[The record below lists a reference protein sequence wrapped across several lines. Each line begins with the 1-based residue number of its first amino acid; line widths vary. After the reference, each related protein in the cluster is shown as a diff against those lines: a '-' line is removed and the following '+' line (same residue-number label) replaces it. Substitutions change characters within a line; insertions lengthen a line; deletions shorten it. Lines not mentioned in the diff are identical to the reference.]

1 MGAAGSGDEF
11 GTRAEGPEE
20 NRREPGNDQE
30 LRLALA
36 MRGGASMAV
45 WIGGA
50 VSEVDR
56 LRSALRTPAGE
67 RSRIGET
74 AATAG
79 KSGDTG
85 DRHPWAELGRLAGYD
100 SVALDVLAGAS
111 AGGLNAT
118 LLSASLVYGFDF
130 ATMRE
135 LWIRLA
141 DVEAMSRPVPR
152 FWQSAPPSLF
162 EGDDYFRRELVD
174 LLTTSG
180 AGNAEQPDRRIEL
193 LLTATLLDPLLEQHF
208 DARAGRMVQQRRK
221 ALFRFRH
228 RGRAGH
234 VLSDFG
240 TGERFADSV
249 LRLAHA
255 ARTTSSYP
263 FAFEPARVHSA
274 NRPTAAG
281 EPDMTGIF
289 SETAGAGK
297 PAEFRVI
304 DGGVLDNIPV
314 EAAIRAI
321 GDTPAD
327 RPTRRWLLYLNPDPA
342 VSRDQRKPARALPV
356 ATTAVQARMSQE
368 SLLED
373 IESLVEHNRAVERTA
388 LRRRSLFAPLHAA
401 DEADQESVLAR
412 QAAAV
417 EQDNAVVRAELDAQA
432 VHRLLTEPAANGDG
446 QLLDPVEGDPLA
458 GWSPRARA
466 LLEQRLSEEFARGA
480 GPHVFDDVRGFLS
493 AVQECLWW
501 SWDVESSADRDELGA
516 CKAALYRLRTLG
528 EVVES
533 CADAYW
539 TGGARL
545 EPIVEPDELSAW
557 VQRILL
563 RRDRLQHSLPG
574 PVGPLLGEVLA
585 AVDDEDRF
593 QPALDEFSAEL
604 SSVVESSGADAV
616 PGAGGVDAI
625 ALARTE
631 LHRVADRLARLAP
644 RRRVAV
650 RPDQIGYRLL
660 ERTGRRNVVLR
671 RLVVL
676 TAPLDVGRAP
686 GSRIDL
692 LRVVSDDQSPLPF
705 AALRGERGEDSPLR
719 IEDKVRGSD
728 LGNFGAFLSAKWRA
742 NDWMWGRLDATSAL
756 VDLLAD
762 GPRWVQRHAGS
773 DELGDELQAV
783 VSRPTTAELGELD
796 EARIRQW
803 RTFLAELWS
812 RHAGEVRAELDA
824 LFAAPEDEHPL
835 TATRGMLTERLQW
848 TVAADEMPFVA
859 EVAPG
864 ADPQVSGGSDAGAT
878 APDPERLTEQVRAYD
893 VGVQRFGDLGERRAL
908 GMATRLGLV
917 GYRAARPT
925 GRGPLPLLARAGM
938 VVLKPLVLLLAFAA
952 AAPARA
958 AALGVVAAGSAAFAG
973 ANVLGLHTVH
983 IAPVAELGGSLRLGE
998 QLRGARS
1005 GVLFDVSRWPG
1016 GLGSALAAF
1025 VALCCAVWLGSQL
1038 ARAAGSGLRRWVPAL
1053 AFGLVVGAAGYVVAA
1068 TGWRLAP
1075 PVLIIIAVLLTWSST
1090 VVWRWGARLAA
1101 AALTGVVFV
1110 LVLWAANA
1118 QLLSWPTGLLGAA
1131 TGWIAVAAVVTA
1143 YLQTALLTVFDV
1155 LPPRPRSDRR

>member
-1 MGAAGSGDEF
+1 MGAAGLGSEDGP
-11 GTRAEGPEE
+11 GAQPPGEGG
-20 NRREPGNDQE
+20 REPGNEQE

-56 LRSALRTPAGE
+56 LRSALRAPTGE
-67 RSRIGET
+67 HRERGT
-74 AATAG
+74 AVTAG
-79 KSGDTG
+79 KSGDG
-85 DRHPWAELGRLAGYD
+85 PDRHPWAELARLAGYD

-130 ATMRE
+130 AKMRE

-141 DVEAMSRPVPR
+141 DVEAMSRPAPR
-152 FWQSAPPSLF
+152 FWRPAPPSLF

-180 AGNAEQPDRRIEL
+180 AGSTEQPDRRIEL
-193 LLTATLLDPLLEQHF
+193 LLTATLLDPLLEQRF
-208 DARAGRMVQQRRK
+208 DARAGRLVQQRRK

-274 NRPTAAG
+274 NRPAAVG

-289 SETAGAGK
+289 SETADESA
-297 PAEFRVI
+297 PADFRVI

-314 EAAIRAI
+314 EAAIRAV

-342 VSRDQRKPARALPV
+342 VSRDQRGPARALPV
-356 ATTAVQARMSQE
+356 TTTAVQARMSQE
-368 SLLED
+368 SLLDD
-373 IESLVEHNRAVERTA
+373 IESLVEHNSSVERTA

-401 DEADQESVLAR
+401 AEGDRESVLAR
-412 QAAAV
+412 QATAV

-432 VHRLLTEPAANGDG
+432 VHRLLTEPSAHGDG
-446 QLLDPVEGDPLA
+446 QLLEPVGGDPLA
-458 GWSPRARA
+458 GWSPTARA
-466 LLEQRLSEEFARGA
+466 LLEQRLSEEFARNA

-501 SWDVESSADRDELGA
+501 SWDVEGSADRDELGA

-528 EVVES
+528 EVIES

-545 EPIVEPDELSAW
+545 EPIVEPDELGAW
-557 VQRILL
+557 VQRIQL
-563 RRDRLQHSLPG
+563 RRDRLQRSLPT

-585 AVDDEDRF
+585 AVDDEERF
-593 QPALDEFSAEL
+593 QRALGGFSAEL
-604 SSVVESSGADAV
+604 ASMVESSGADAV

-644 RRRVAV
+644 QRRVAA

-705 AALRGERGEDSPLR
+705 DALRGPDDRLR

-742 NDWMWGRLDATSAL
+742 NDWMWGRLDAASAL
-756 VDLLAD
+756 VELLAD
-762 GPRWVQRHAGS
+762 GPRWVQRHAGPA
-773 DELGDELQAV
+773 ELGEELQAV

-796 EARIRQW
+796 EQRVRQW
-803 RTFLAELWS
+803 RAFLAELWS

-848 TVAADEMPFVA
+848 TIAADEIPFVA
-859 EVAPG
+859 QVSPG
-864 ADPQVSGGSDAGAT
+864 ADPSAGGAGAT
-878 APDPERLTEQVRAYD
+878 EPSPDPDRLTEQVRSYD
-893 VGVQRFGDLGERRAL
+893 IGAQRFDDLGERRAL

-925 GRGPLPLLARAGM
+925 GRGPLPLLGRAAM
-938 VVLKPLVLLLAFAA
+938 VLLKPLLLLLAFAA
-952 AAPARA
+952 AAPKRA
-958 AALGVVAAGSAAFAG
+958 AAVGLAAAGSTAFAG
-973 ANVLGLHTVH
+973 ANVSGLRTLHVGFGTS
-983 IAPVAELGGSLRLGE
+983 ARSRAE
-998 QLRGARS
+998 LRGAPTE
-1005 GVLFDVSRWPG
+1005 VLFDPSGLPG
-1016 GLGSALAAF
+1016 GLGNGLAAV
-1025 VALCCAVWLGSQL
+1025 VALCCAVWLGSRL
-1038 ARAAGSGLRRWVPAL
+1038 ARAAGTGVRRWVPAV
-1053 AFGLVVGAAGYVVAA
+1053 AFGLVVGAAGYALSA

-1075 PVLIIIAVLLTWSST
+1075 PLLIVIAVLLTWSSA
-1090 VVWRWGARLAA
+1090 VAWRPGARLGA
-1101 AALTGVVFV
+1101 AALTGAVFV
-1110 LVLWAANA
+1110 LVLRAVDAH
-1118 QLLSWPTGLLGAA
+1118 LLSRPDDLLGAA
-1131 TGWIAVAAVVTA
+1131 TGWLAVATLITACLQAVLA
-1143 YLQTALLTVFDV
+1143 SVFDV

>member
-1 MGAAGSGDEF
+1 MGAAGLGSEGD
-11 GTRAEGPEE
+11 TRADRSREDW
-20 NRREPGNDQE
+20 REPGNTQE

-56 LRSALRTPAGE
+56 LRSALRASSGT
-67 RSRIGET
+67 RTRTDET
-74 AATAG
+74 AVTAG
-79 KSGDTG
+79 KSGDG
-85 DRHPWAELGRLAGYD
+85 HDRHPWAELARLAGYD

-118 LLSASLVYGFDF
+118 LLSASLIYGFDF
-130 ATMRE
+130 AKMRE

-152 FWQSAPPSLF
+152 LWQPAPPSLF

-180 AGNAEQPDRRIEL
+180 AGSTEQPDRRIEL

-221 ALFRFRH
+221 ALLRFRH

-240 TGERFADSV
+240 IGERFAESA

-274 NRPTAAG
+274 NRPAAPG

-289 SETAGAGK
+289 SETAEEGS
-297 PAEFRVI
+297 PADFRVI

-314 EAAIRAI
+314 EAAIRAV

-356 ATTAVQARMSQE
+356 TTTAVQARMSQE
-368 SLLED
+368 SLLDD

-388 LRRRSLFAPLHAA
+388 LRRRSLFAPLHAVA
-401 DEADQESVLAR
+401 EADRESVLAR
-412 QAAAV
+412 QTTAV
-417 EQDNAVVRAELDAQA
+417 EYDNAVVRAELDAQA
-432 VHRLLTEPAANGDG
+432 VHRLLTEPAAHGDG
-446 QLLDPVEGDPLA
+446 ELLEPVEGDPLA
-458 GWSPRARA
+458 EWSPRARA

-501 SWDVESSADRDELGA
+501 SWDIEDSADRDELGA

-528 EVVES
+528 EVIER
-533 CADAYW
+533 CADTYW

-557 VQRILL
+557 AQRVLL

-593 QPALDEFSAEL
+593 QEALDGFTAEL
-604 SSVVESSGADAV
+604 SSMVGSSGADAV

-631 LHRVADRLARLAP
+631 LHQVADRLARLAP
-644 RRRVAV
+644 HRRGTVQ
-650 RPDQIGYRLL
+650 PDQIGYQLL

-671 RLVVL
+671 RIVVL

-692 LRVVSDDQSPLPF
+692 LRVVSDAQSPLPF
-705 AALRGERGEDSPLR
+705 AALRDGRDEDARLR

-742 NDWMWGRLDATSAL
+742 NDWMWGRLDAASAL
-756 VDLLAD
+756 VELLAD
-762 GPRWVQRHAGS
+762 GPRWVQRHARA
-773 DELGDELQAV
+773 DDLGDELQAV
-783 VSRPTTAELGELD
+783 VCRPTTDELGELD
-796 EARIRQW
+796 EERIRQW

-812 RHAGEVRAELDA
+812 RYAGEVRTELDA
-824 LFAAPEDEHPL
+824 LFAAPEGEHPL
-835 TATRGMLTERLQW
+835 TATRRMLTERLQW
-848 TVAADEMPFVA
+848 TIAADEIPFAA

-864 ADPQVSGGSDAGAT
+864 ADPRAGGGSDAAH
-878 APDPERLTEQVRAYD
+878 APDPDRLTEQVRSYD
-893 VGVQRFGDLGERRAL
+893 IGVQRFDDLGERRAL
-908 GMATRLGLV
+908 ALVTRLGLV
-917 GYRAARPT
+917 GYRAARPA
-925 GRGPLPLLARAGM
+925 GRGPLPLLGRAGM
-938 VVLKPLVLLLAFAA
+938 VLLKPLVLLLAFAV
-952 AAPARA
+952 AAPTRA
-958 AALGVVAAGSAAFAG
+958 AALGLAAAGSAAFAG
-973 ANVLGLHTVH
+973 ANVLGLNTLHV
-983 IAPVAELGGSLRLGE
+983 APYGKPGTSFQLDE
-998 QLRGARS
+998 QLRSVRA

-1016 GLGSALAAF
+1016 GLGSVLAAI
-1025 VALCCAVWLGSQL
+1025 VALCCAAWLGWRL
-1038 ARAAGSGLRRWVPAL
+1038 ARGVGSGPRRWIAAG
-1053 AFGLVVGAAGYVVAA
+1053 AFGLVVAAAGYVIVA
-1068 TGWRLAP
+1068 TGWRIAP
-1075 PVLIIIAVLLTWSST
+1075 PLLIVIAVLLTWLGT
-1090 VVWRWGARLAA
+1090 VVWRKRARLAA
-1101 AALTGVVFV
+1101 SVLTGVVFV
-1110 LVLWAANA
+1110 LVLWSANA
-1118 QLLSWPTGLLGAA
+1118 QLLSGPTNLFGAA
-1131 TGWIAVAAVVTA
+1131 TGWIAVAALVTTG
-1143 YLQTALLTVFDV
+1143 LQTALLTVFDV
-1155 LPPRPRSDRR
+1155 LPPRPRSDQR